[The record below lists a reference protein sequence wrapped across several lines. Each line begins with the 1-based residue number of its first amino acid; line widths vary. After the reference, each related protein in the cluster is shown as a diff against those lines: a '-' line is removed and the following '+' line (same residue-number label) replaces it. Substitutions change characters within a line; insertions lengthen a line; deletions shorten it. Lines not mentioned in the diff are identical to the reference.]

1 MRGIVVK
8 SDAAGATRIEVVVCP
23 QGTRDVVDC
32 TANISAVG
40 RLCTISPN
48 FFSRVRLYCVNA
60 RHLPIVLC
68 KARGVRRALSRAV
81 RRRSK
86 RTRAGQCRTGRKGN
100 PATALRAEIAVRTH
114 RKPRPLPADGKQPT
128 AAAGGAHAAT
138 HLTPTPRAGKP
149 TLRSLHPAPH
159 GGDDHRDQH
168 AERKREQR
176 RERRPAPG
184 ARLLIYRVECC
195 GTRVV

>member
-1 MRGIVVK
+1 MRGTVVK

-23 QGTRDVVDC
+23 QGTRDVDF
-32 TANISAVG
+32 TANIEDVAQ
-40 RLCTISPN
+40 LCAISPN
-48 FFSRVRLYCVNA
+48 FFSRVRLYCMNA

-81 RRRSK
+81 RGRSK

-100 PATALRAEIAVRTH
+100 PATARGTEVAVRTH
-114 RKPRPLPADGKQPT
+114 RKPRPLPADGKHPT
-128 AAAGGAHAAT
+128 TAAGGAHPAT
-138 HLTPTPRAGKP
+138 HHTPSARVGTPTPG
-149 TLRSLHPAPH
+149 SLHPAPH
-159 GGDDHRDQH
+159 GGHDHRDQH

-176 RERRPAPG
+176 RECCPAPG
-184 ARLLIYRVECC
+184 ARLLIYRVERR

>member
-1 MRGIVVK
+1 MRGTVVK

-23 QGTRDVVDC
+23 KGTRDVDC

-81 RRRSK
+81 RGRSE

-100 PATALRAEIAVRTH
+100 PARC
-114 RKPRPLPADGKQPT
+114 LPTESNRQQQ
-128 AAAGGAHAAT
+128 
-138 HLTPTPRAGKP
+138 RAGH
-149 TLRSLHPAPH
+149 T
-159 GGDDHRDQH
+159 
-168 AERKREQR
+168 
-176 RERRPAPG
+176 RRPTSRRHR
-184 ARLLIYRVECC
+184 ARASRNCAHCTQRHTVATITVTNTPSESGSKAESAVQRQERVSLYIE
-195 GTRVV
+195 

>member
-1 MRGIVVK
+1 MRGTVVK

-23 QGTRDVVDC
+23 KGTREVDC

-60 RHLPIVLC
+60 RHLSFVLC
-68 KARGVRRALSRAV
+68 KARGVRRALSQAV

-86 RTRAGQCRTGRKGN
+86 RTRAGPCRTGRKGN
-100 PATALRAEIAVRTH
+100 PATARGAEIAVRTH
-114 RKPRPLPADGKQPT
+114 RKPRPLPADGKNPT
-128 AAAGGAHAAT
+128 AAAGGAHAAA
-138 HLTPTPRAGKP
+138 HLTPTP
-149 TLRSLHPAPH
+149 RSLHPAPH
-159 GGDDHRDQH
+159 GGHDHRDQY

-176 RERRPAPG
+176 RECRPAPG
-184 ARLLIYRVECC
+184 ARLLIYRVERRR
-195 GTRVV
+195 TRVV

>member
-1 MRGIVVK
+1 MRGTVVK

-48 FFSRVRLYCVNA
+48 FFSRVRLYCVNV

-81 RRRSK
+81 RGCSK
-86 RTRAGQCRTGRKGN
+86 RTRAGPCRTGRKGN
-100 PATALRAEIAVRTH
+100 P
-114 RKPRPLPADGKQPT
+114 PRPEAPKSQCAPIENPARCLPTESNRRQQ
-128 AAAGGAHAAT
+128 
-138 HLTPTPRAGKP
+138 RAGH
-149 TLRSLHPAPH
+149 T
-159 GGDDHRDQH
+159 
-168 AERKREQR
+168 
-176 RERRPAPG
+176 RRPTSRRHCAHCTQRHTVATITVTNTPSESG
-184 ARLLIYRVECC
+184 SNAESAVQRQERVSLYIE
-195 GTRVV
+195 

>member
-8 SDAAGATRIEVVVCP
+8 SDAAGATRIEVVRCP
-23 QGTRDVVDC
+23 QGTREVDC
-32 TANISAVG
+32 SANIVDVG
-40 RLCTISPN
+40 RLCAISPG

-60 RHLPIVLC
+60 RHLSFVLC
-68 KARGVRRALSRAV
+68 KARGVRRALSWVV
-81 RRRSK
+81 RRCSRP
-86 RTRAGQCRTGRKGN
+86 TRVGQCRTGRKGN
-100 PATALRAEIAVRTH
+100 PATARGVEIAVRSH

-128 AAAGGAHAAT
+128 TAAGGAHAAAHHT
-138 HLTPTPRAGKP
+138 PSARAGTPTPG
-149 TLRSLHPAPH
+149 SLHPAPH
-159 GGDDHRDQH
+159 GGHEHRDQH

-184 ARLLIYRVECC
+184 ARLLIYRVERR